1 MVKLEES
8 EGFEELDGDLPKLDK
23 GLPPTGMHKAYQ
35 MHL

>member
-1 MVKLEES
+1 VVKLEES

-23 GLPPTGMHKAYQ
+23 GLPPIGIQIAYQ